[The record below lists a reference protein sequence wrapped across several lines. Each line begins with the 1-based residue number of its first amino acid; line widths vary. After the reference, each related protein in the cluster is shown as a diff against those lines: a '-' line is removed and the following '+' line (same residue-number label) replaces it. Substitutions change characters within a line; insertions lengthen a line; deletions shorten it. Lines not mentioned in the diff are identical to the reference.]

1 LGLKFSSGVYY
12 TDETYDFLSGGY
24 IDGNHASYGYS
35 DIKYGSL
42 SIPALLG
49 YDLYLG
55 KVLLSVNAGAA
66 YSYGLTLSGDDFHN
80 IILKDKSAVNIVAD
94 IGGGYKIFDRLVLKL
109 LFDYSQRVGDLKFD
123 YLPYAAFFMEKPYHV
138 GIKAGVEILL

>member
-42 SIPALLG
+42 SIPVLVG
-49 YDLYLG
+49 YDFYLG
-55 KVLLSVNAGAA
+55 KLLLSANAGAA
-66 YSYGLTLSGDDFHN
+66 YSYGLSLFVDDFHN
-80 IILKDKSAVNIVAD
+80 VILKDKSAVNIVGD
-94 IGGGYKIFDRLVLKL
+94 VGVGYKIFDRLVLKL
-109 LFDYSQRVGDLKFD
+109 LFDYSQRMNYFKFD
-123 YLPYAAFFMEKPYHV
+123 NDYANFFLGKPYHA
-138 GIKAGVEILL
+138 GIKAGIEILL